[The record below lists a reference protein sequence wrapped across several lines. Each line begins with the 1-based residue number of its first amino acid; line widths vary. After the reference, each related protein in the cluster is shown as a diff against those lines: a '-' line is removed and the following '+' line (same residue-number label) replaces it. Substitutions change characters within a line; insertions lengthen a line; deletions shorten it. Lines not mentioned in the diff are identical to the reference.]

1 MERSE
6 RPRRPRKTKRE
17 KLEEELI
24 KTEEAIEQ
32 YEAAI
37 ATMQERHQALA
48 EEIEQE
54 QIREVTRLLKEKNL
68 SVEQLKGLLGDR
80 NMLEELGQGT
90 KSPVLT

>member
-1 MERSE
+1 MEQLE
-6 RPRRPRKTKRE
+6 RHRRPRKTKRE
-17 KLEEELI
+17 KLEEELA

-37 ATMQERHQALA
+37 ATMQERRQALT

-54 QIREVTRLLKEKNL
+54 QIREVTKLLKEKNL

-80 NMLEELGQGT
+80 KTIEELGQGA
-90 KSPVLT
+90 